1 MSTPLGDETMK
12 AAGTRLARPEWTLR
26 IEELR
31 ESLGLSQAG
40 LARRLNV
47 SPMAISRWER
57 GINEPTSSIYI
68 QLGKMA
74 ASPKCWVFWELAG
87 LTRAD
92 VLKALEQ
99 EKQPHGG
106 EMHTVSGV

>member
-1 MSTPLGDETMK
+1 MK
-12 AAGTRLARPEWTLR
+12 AVGVRLARPEWTLR

-31 ESLGLSQAG
+31 ESLGISQAG

-74 ASPKCWVFWELAG
+74 GAPRCWTFWELAG

-92 VLKALEQ
+92 VMKAFEQ
-99 EKQPHGG
+99 EGAS
-106 EMHTVSGV
+106 VSSAASAAGV

>member
-1 MSTPLGDETMK
+1 MQLPYDEATMR
-12 AAGTRLARPEWTLR
+12 AVGTKLARPEWTLR

-68 QLGKMA
+68 ELGKMA
-74 ASPKCWVFWELAG
+74 GAPQCWAFWELAG

-92 VLKALEQ
+92 VLSALAQDSAIGLGHAKAS
-99 EKQPHGG
+99 
-106 EMHTVSGV
+106 V